1 MPKTYDI
8 RRIVSSAAGGGGG
21 GFEIVGLKDIA
32 GDQLNPS
39 TEETQASI
47 LLFMKSFESLTQ
59 QLIDQQKIT
68 NKYLQKIYNPE

>member
-32 GDQLNPS
+32 GDQLNPT
-39 TEETQASI
+39 TEETQSSI
-47 LLFMKSFESLTQ
+47 LLFMKRFESLTQ